1 MFYKYASHVWTRCPN
16 KPTLSHGW
24 RIGGGGVACE
34 YVD

>member
-1 MFYKYASHVWTRCPN
+1 MQAMVWTRCPN

-24 RIGGGGVACE
+24 QIGGGGVACE